1 MAGLDPPPKES
12 EAMITLDQRDALMAK
27 PAIAPNLPPEVATF
41 DCIDFGGYC
50 ARGYNPCQIAGHI
63 RNVPLKHLTEGEWLS
78 SLNTGSAG
86 SVFVFRE
93 AAGHE
98 VGRAFKPSTGVI
110 SDLCFAGKWPTQ
122 LTFTRTPAALAA

>member
-1 MAGLDPPPKES
+1 VAGLDPPPKES

-63 RNVPLKHLTEGEWLS
+63 RNVPLN
-78 SLNTGSAG
+78 LNPA
-86 SVFVFRE
+86 
-93 AAGHE
+93 
-98 VGRAFKPSTGVI
+98 VGKTWICCKFFI
-110 SDLCFAGKWPTQ
+110 
-122 LTFTRTPAALAA
+122 